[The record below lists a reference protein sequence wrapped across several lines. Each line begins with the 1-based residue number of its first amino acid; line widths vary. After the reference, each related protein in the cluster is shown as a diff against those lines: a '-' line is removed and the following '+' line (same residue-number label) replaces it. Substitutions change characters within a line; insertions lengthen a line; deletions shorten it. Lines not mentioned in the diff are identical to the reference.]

1 MKQVLQSY
9 RTGDLTVADVP
20 APGLEPGCVLVL
32 TRASLVS
39 AGTERATVEL
49 AKKPLWQKARERPD
63 LVKKVLDRVKR
74 DGVFAAGKAAL
85 QKLDSPLPLGYSCA
99 GIVLAVGDGISDLA
113 VGDRVACAGAKAASH
128 AEVNL
133 VPRNLCAKI
142 PADVSDEAASF
153 VTLGA
158 IALHGVR
165 QAAPTLGETFA
176 VVGLGLI
183 GQIVVQL
190 LRASGCSV
198 VGIDLDPAKI
208 ALAKSLGCE
217 EAILRSDDVMGRS
230 RAFTE
235 GRGVDGV
242 IIAASAASSDPISL
256 AGELCRD
263 RGRVVALGAIG
274 LEVPRRPYYEKELV
288 LLQSRSYGPG
298 RYDPSYEE
306 GGVDYPVGYVRWTEG
321 RNLDAFLQQLASKR
335 LHVEPLISH
344 RFTIEK
350 AAEAYELLSGGHNP
364 LGIVLTYSAQ
374 TAPSREVKIAANAS
388 RANKSG
394 DVRVGLIGAGNF
406 ASATLAP
413 LLVSTPHAQLTAI
426 ASARGVS
433 ARHLAEKSGAAR
445 ATTDGEALLVDPEL
459 DAVVIATRHHLHAAQ
474 SEAALRAGKHVYVEK
489 PLALDDDGL
498 DRVLAAQRS
507 SGAQLCVGFNRRFAP
522 LTKTLIEAFAG
533 RRAPLLIQVRV
544 NAGEIPGT
552 SWVHDPREGG
562 GRLVGEGCHFVD
574 LCQAIAGARTTQVF
588 AQSIG
593 PGSGA
598 RADDNFMLTLQLGD
612 GSIAQITY
620 ASTGDASAGKE
631 RIEVI
636 GNGALAVLDDFR
648 KLEIH
653 RGGKVTSTRAL
664 AQDKGHAAAIA
675 AFVAAVR
682 GGAPAISLEQI
693 ESASRATLAAARS
706 LRSGLPE
713 ALGASEPGAAR

>member
-9 RTGDLTVADVP
+9 RTGELSVADVP

-74 DGVFAAGKAAL
+74 DGLFAAGKAAM

-142 PADVSDEAASF
+142 PNGVSDESASF

-165 QAAPTLGETFA
+165 QANATLGETFA
-176 VVGLGLI
+176 VIGLGLI

-190 LRASGCSV
+190 LRASGCAV
-198 VGIDLDPAKI
+198 IGIDLDAEKI
-208 ALAKSLGCE
+208 ALAKTLGCDS
-217 EAILRSDDVMGRS
+217 AVLRSDDVLAKA
-230 RAFTE
+230 RAATD

-263 RGRVVALGAIG
+263 RGRVVALGAVG

-306 GGVDYPVGYVRWTEG
+306 GGVDYPIGYVRWTEG
-321 RNLDAFLQQLASKR
+321 RNLEAFLQQLALKR
-335 LHVEPLISH
+335 LNVEPLISH
-344 RFTIEK
+344 RFSIEK
-350 AAEAYELLSGGHNP
+350 ATEAYELLSGGHNP
-364 LGIVLTYSAQ
+364 LGIVLTYSAAQ
-374 TAPSREVKIAANAS
+374 APSRDVALDARPVNT
-388 RANKSG
+388 G
-394 DVRVGLIGAGNF
+394 DLRVGLIGAGNF
-406 ASATLAP
+406 ASGTLAP
-413 LLVSTPHAQLTAI
+413 LLTSTPHARLTAI
-426 ASARGVS
+426 ASARGVT
-433 ARHLAEKSGAAR
+433 ARHLAERSGAAR
-445 ATTDGEALLVDPEL
+445 ATTDGDALLIDPEI
-459 DAVVIATRHHLHAAQ
+459 DAVVIATRHHLHAPQA
-474 SEAALRAGKHVYVEK
+474 EAALRAGKHVYVEK
-489 PLALDDDGL
+489 PLALDDEGVT
-498 DRVLAAQRS
+498 RVLAAQKE

-522 LTKTLIEAFAG
+522 LTRTLIEAFAN
-533 RRAPLLIQVRV
+533 RRAPLVMQLRV
-544 NAGEIPGT
+544 NAGEIPGS
-552 SWVHDPREGG
+552 SWVHDPKEGG
-562 GRLVGEGCHFVD
+562 GRLVGEACHFVD
-574 LCQAIAGARTTQVF
+574 LCQAIAGARVTQVY
-588 AQSIG
+588 AQSIS
-593 PGSGA
+593 PGAGA
-598 RADDNFMLTLQLGD
+598 RADDNFTLSLQMAD
-612 GSIAQITY
+612 GSLAQIAY
-620 ASTGDASAGKE
+620 VATGDASAGKE

-636 GNGALAVLDDFR
+636 GAGVIAVLDDFR
-648 KLEIH
+648 RLEIH
-653 RGGKVTSTRAL
+653 RGGKSSGARAL
-664 AQDKGHAAAIA
+664 SQDKGHAAAIA
-675 AFVAAVR
+675 AFVAAAR
-682 GGAPAISLEQI
+682 GGAPAIPLDEI
-693 ESASRATLAAARS
+693 EAASRATLACARS
-706 LRSGLPE
+706 LRTGLPE
-713 ALGASEPGAAR
+713 SVELGAR